1 MDDFLPVDS
10 TVMQTKA
17 VKRYVTVDTVMAAN
31 KRVQSLS
38 ASALSQSSAGAYLS
52 SGERLN
58 KPTRTDL
65 EAAGRKVL
73 ASCSYKKA
81 A

>member
-1 MDDFLPVDS
+1 ME
-10 TVMQTKA
+10 TKA
-17 VKRYVTVDTVMAAN
+17 VKRYVTVGAVVAAN
-31 KRVQSLS
+31 KRVQFS
-38 ASALSQSSAGAYLS
+38 ASNALGHSAAGAYLS
-52 SGERLN
+52 SGERLTM
-58 KPTRTDL
+58 PTRTDL

>member
-1 MDDFLPVDS
+1 MK
-10 TVMQTKA
+10 TKA
-17 VKRYVTVDTVMAAN
+17 VKRYVTVGSVIAAN
-31 KRVQSLS
+31 KRLQFS
-38 ASALSQSSAGAYLS
+38 ASNALSHSAAGAYLS

-58 KPTRTDL
+58 MPTRTDL